1 MMAMFLVSNQQ
12 DKVYTKM
19 NLEAWAITTSNPETP
34 LWPQTKHLYIYIWFY
49 CKQQKNGGNSYQPI
63 LSARFFFH
71 IGTKNPNFS
80 FSKQVLGKK
89 WSLLPPRNLLGK
101 FFNYK
106 IFTRNKSNINQ
117 YPLTKVKHPILEIL
131 SSTDFF
137 HLRHQRAHKELR
149 EKLKK
154 KKKNN
159 KKK

>member
-63 LSARFFFH
+63 LSARFFFNV
-71 IGTKNPNFS
+71 GTKNPNFS

-89 WSLLPPRNLLGK
+89 WSLLPPEIYSENFSTTNFHKKQKQHKSIPTYKSKTPNSRNIIFNWFLPFTASKSTQEIKGK
-101 FFNYK
+101 
-106 IFTRNKSNINQ
+106 T
-117 YPLTKVKHPILEIL
+117 
-131 SSTDFF
+131 
-137 HLRHQRAHKELR
+137 
-149 EKLKK
+149 
-154 KKKNN
+154 
-159 KKK
+159 

>member
-1 MMAMFLVSNQQ
+1 M
-12 DKVYTKM
+12 
-19 NLEAWAITTSNPETP
+19 ITS
-34 LWPQTKHLYIYIWFY
+34 
-49 CKQQKNGGNSYQPI
+49 S
-63 LSARFFFH
+63 
-71 IGTKNPNFS
+71 
-80 FSKQVLGKK
+80 
-89 WSLLPPRNLLGK
+89 PRNLLGK

-137 HLRHQRAHKELR
+137 HLRHQRAHKKLR